1 MPDAFADSTI
11 LLQTLVRKVM
21 TEANPAKYDQLAAD
35 IRRVLDERERLREIT
50 PKSRR
55 KPSA

>member
-1 MPDAFADSTI
+1 
-11 LLQTLVRKVM
+11 M